1 MRTTSKQDPGA
12 ALQRPSLVPARKHSL
27 ATRIAAVVHA
37 AFDFRIPEAAEKFG
51 VEPWQLFAIMAGDWE
66 PTPEFLTRLVE
77 IAQCPRSWIEAG
89 DLQLV
94 PAPLAERM
102 RAFLDEGGAPSPSDV
117 DDGSE

>member
-1 MRTTSKQDPGA
+1 M
-12 ALQRPSLVPARKHSL
+12 PARNSTP
-27 ATRIAAVVHA
+27 AARIAAAVHA

-51 VEPWQLFAIMAGDWE
+51 VEPWQLFAIMAGDRE
-66 PTPEFLTRLVE
+66 STPEFLTRLVE
-77 IAQCPRSWIEAG
+77 AAQCPRSWTETG

-102 RAFLDEGGAPSPSDV
+102 RAFLEGGAPSSSGV